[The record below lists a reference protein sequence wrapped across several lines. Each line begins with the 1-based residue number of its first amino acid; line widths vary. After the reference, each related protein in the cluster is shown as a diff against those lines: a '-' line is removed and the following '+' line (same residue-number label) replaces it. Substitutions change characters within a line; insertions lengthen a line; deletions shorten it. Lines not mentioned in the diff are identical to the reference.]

1 MSRRRA
7 SWIPVPA
14 AHWRYWNVVLLAVL
28 ALEVAAIVALIAGQ
42 LR

>member
-1 MSRRRA
+1 MIRRE
-7 SWIPVPA
+7 SWKPVPA
-14 AHWRYWNVVLLAVL
+14 AHWRYWGFVLMGVT